1 LAKNNVDWSDCL
13 GVNRGSNQSRR
24 GRRRL
29 GPHAVNVLCMHGY
42 DLNGNE
48 EKV

>member
-1 LAKNNVDWSDCL
+1 LAKNNVDWSNCL
-13 GVNRGSNQSRR
+13 GVNRGSNQSRK